1 MNATTNEARL
11 AGLNQNTTL
20 VAESESARLVNYNVL
35 NELPV
40 AIFGII
46 TIAYIVSSLL
56 ALA

>member
-11 AGLNQNTTL
+11 AGLNQTTTTAADGEG
-20 VAESESARLVNYNVL
+20 VRLANYNLL

-40 AIFGII
+40 AIFGFI
-46 TIAYIVSSLL
+46 TIAYIVTSIL

>member
-11 AGLNQNTTL
+11 AGLNQTTT
-20 VAESESARLVNYNVL
+20 AADSEGVRLANYNLL

-40 AIFGII
+40 AIFGFI
-46 TIAYIVSSLL
+46 TIAYIVTSIL

>member
-11 AGLNQNTTL
+11 AGLNQTTIATDGEG
-20 VAESESARLVNYNVL
+20 VRLANYNLL

-40 AIFGII
+40 AIFGFI
-46 TIAYIVSSLL
+46 TVAYIVTSLL

>member
-11 AGLNQNTTL
+11 AGLTQTIIATDGEG
-20 VAESESARLVNYNVL
+20 VRLANYNLL

-40 AIFGII
+40 AIFGFI
-46 TIAYIVSSLL
+46 TIAYIVTSIL

>member
-11 AGLNQNTTL
+11 AGLNQTTTATDGEG
-20 VAESESARLVNYNVL
+20 VRLANYNLL

-40 AIFGII
+40 AIFGFI
-46 TIAYIVSSLL
+46 TIAYIVISML